1 LFISSLQENET
12 IRCGKSDV
20 HILRRYR
27 DESRSRGRPDLGW
40 IIDVRVKIREG
51 KHHQIRRMA
60 KRHGFIVAALHRV
73 SIASILKIESVP
85 EPGEC
90 RWLQLDEIE
99 SLYNGLLLGPLNS
112 REVPEQLGLD
122 QNICDISSS
131 VGN

>member
-1 LFISSLQENET
+1 MQENET
-12 IRCGKSDV
+12 IHCGRSDV

-40 IIDVRVKIREG
+40 IIDVRVRIREG

-73 SIASILKIESVP
+73 SIASILKIDSVP

-90 RWLQLDEIE
+90 RWLQLDEVE
-99 SLYNGLLLGPLNS
+99 SLYDGLLLGPLNS
-112 REVPEQLGLD
+112 PEVFEQPG
-122 QNICDISSS
+122 QSQFICDDSS
-131 VGN
+131 